1 MEPAA
6 QHGQVVA
13 AGGLLARQGQRG
25 IDKGQHLARFG
36 NEDIEHLRVDI
47 GHCRCGIHAGRRCG
61 RQGLVEQGHR
71 HGAGGGDFFKWQ
83 RAEGAG
89 SGIEM
94 ETSAGRLR
102 VAAQHID
109 KKSQRADILRDFIER
124 PGVRVRL
131 GVRVGVASGQLPH
144 RRIDLQHGGARV
156 FLSQSGQL
164 LLQLFQH
171 GGNAIEGPRHATRGI
186 RVIGVEH
193 LFHLA
198 QARLHVLGQR
208 GHGLALLDLARQ
220 LARRDGRRRFASQQ
234 RLQARGDGFRIA
246 GKIVGQAAHL
256 LQSRIGKQQRHADF
270 ILQRRAAPAGHG

>member
-1 MEPAA
+1 M
-6 QHGQVVA
+6 VA

-25 IDKGQHLARFG
+25 VDKGQYFARFG
-36 NEDIEHLRVDI
+36 HKNVEHLRIDI
-47 GHCRCGIHAGRRCG
+47 GHCRRGIHAGRRGG

-89 SGIEM
+89 GGIEV
-94 ETSAGRLR
+94 ETPAGRLR

-109 KKSQRADILRDFIER
+109 KKSQRADILRDLVKR
-124 PGVRVRL
+124 PGVRLRL

-144 RRIDLQHGGARV
+144 GRIDLQHGGAGV
-156 FLSQSGQL
+156 FLSQPRQL

-171 GGNAIEGPRHATRGI
+171 GGDAIEGPRRPRTRCI
-186 RVIGVEH
+186 RVIRIEH

-198 QARLHVLGQR
+198 QAGLHVLGQR
-208 GHGLALLDLARQ
+208 GDGLALLDLARQ
-220 LARRDGRRRFASQQ
+220 LARRDGRRRFASEQ

-246 GKIVGQAAHL
+246 GEIVGQAAHL
-256 LQSRIGKQQRHADF
+256 LQPRVGKQQRHADF
-270 ILQRRAAPAGHG
+270 ILQRRTAPAGHG